1 MRLAYLTLM
10 FAIFLDLAVLI
21 PMESSAMPQSAHE
34 INYGIAPHKDLAPFL
49 LLGGIFMMVL
59 FWYYK
64 ASNVGK
70 YEKFSMRCTRCGRLT
85 RGLKC
90 VICEARK

>member
-1 MRLAYLTLM
+1 VRLAYLALM
-10 FAIFLDLAVLI
+10 FVLFLELAVFI
-21 PMESSAMPQSAHE
+21 PMESFAMPQSAHE
-34 INYGIAPHKDLAPFL
+34 INYGITPYQDLAPFL
-49 LLGGIFMMVL
+49 IMSGIFMTVL

-70 YEKFSMRCTRCGRLT
+70 YEGFSMRCTKCGRLT